1 MDNAD
6 YITGALRLAN
16 ARTDDLEALRAELHD
31 EPWWCSRL
39 TEQDLRTLHR
49 VAAELRQSLE
59 AAVFGEHETL
69 HAEVNRLL
77 ATYPPRPRLS
87 REGPEQHREWHIH
100 IAEVEAPPAHEIAA
114 AAAWGLAQG
123 IVRHGTER
131 WGRCE
136 APNCGTY
143 FLDTSTNRTRQFCSA
158 RCANRVHVAA
168 FRQRR
173 RA

>member
-6 YITGALRLAN
+6 YIAGALRLAN
-16 ARTDDLEALRAELHD
+16 ARTDDLETLRAELHG
-31 EPWWCSRL
+31 EPWWSSRL
-39 TEQDLRTLHR
+39 TEQDLKTLR
-49 VAAELRQSLE
+49 AVAASLRQSIE
-59 AAVFGEHETL
+59 AAVSGEHEALT
-69 HAEVNRLL
+69 AEVNRLL

-87 REGPEQHREWHIH
+87 RGEPEQHRDWHVH
-100 IAEVEAPPAHEIAA
+100 IADVETPPAAGIAA

-131 WGRCE
+131 WGKCD
-136 APNCGTY
+136 APACGTY
-143 FLDTSTNRTRQFCSA
+143 FLDTSTNRARQFCSA

-173 RA
+173 RS